1 MTTDHQGK
9 YAELVA
15 STLLQ
20 SARTEADSIRLIDLA
35 DAGLAGAA
43 DYLTKAVKDGKTF
56 GLEITEE
63 EAHGYFW
70 LKYLLNS
77 AQGHSQAQVSSIMQ
91 NISFPNSDYLA
102 EIYRLYEGSLVPAS
116 YKLHKGHGLMAAMR
130 AGEEKKLRAN
140 GAVQVN
146 GRWQINW
153 CTRLLC
159 KWKPRHKAH

>member
-1 MTTDHQGK
+1 
-9 YAELVA
+9 VA

-43 DYLTKAVKDGKTF
+43 DYLTKAVEKGKAF
-56 GLEITEE
+56 GLEINEE

-70 LKYLLNS
+70 LKTLLNS

-91 NISFPNSDYLA
+91 STSFPNSDYLA
-102 EIYRLYEGSLVPAS
+102 EIYRIYQRENVLETMYE
-116 YKLHKGHGLMAAMR
+116 AAFIVAAIKAR
-130 AGEEKKLRAN
+130 RNKESRAN

-146 GRWQINW
+146 GRWQMNW